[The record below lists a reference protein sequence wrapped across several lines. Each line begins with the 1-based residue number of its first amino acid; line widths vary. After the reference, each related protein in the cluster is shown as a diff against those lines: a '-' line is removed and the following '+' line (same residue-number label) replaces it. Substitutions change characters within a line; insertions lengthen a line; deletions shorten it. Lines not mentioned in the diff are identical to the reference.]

1 MTALREKMVRDMQL
15 RRLSDNTQRVYTH
28 AVFALAKHYMQAP
41 DRLNERQIQDYVLYM
56 LNVRKLAWSTCD
68 TNVAG
73 LQFFYGV
80 TLGRNSMRLVLPPR
94 KSEKRLPEIL
104 SAEEISRLFA
114 ATHNLKHRVL
124 LETAYSA
131 GLRASELVRLKL
143 TDIDSG
149 RMMIRVG
156 QGKGNKDRYTLLSP
170 RVLRH
175 LRNYRLKYHPS
186 LWLFQGQKPDRP
198 LDRVSALSR
207 VAISN
212 NRIFNVEYG
221 QVTFAFRDRAAGD
234 KRDIMTLPA
243 EEFIRRFLLHTL
255 PSGFVRIRHF
265 GFLANRAKK
274 NDLTL
279 CRQLLGVPPQSPAPG
294 RKSDEELL
302 HELTGEDFFR
312 CPCCKQGAMRIVA
325 ELPKP
330 GFSSFDT
337 S

>member
-1 MTALREKMVRDMQL
+1 MTPLREKMVRDMQL

-56 LNVRKLAWSTCD
+56 LNVRKLSWSTCD

-80 TLGRNSMRLVLPPR
+80 TLGRNSIRLVLPPR
-94 KSEKRLPEIL
+94 RSEKRLPEIL
-104 SAEEISRLFA
+104 SADEINRLFA
-114 ATHNLKHRVL
+114 AAHNLKHRVL

-175 LRNYRLKYHPS
+175 LRDYWRKYRPS

-198 LDRVSALSR
+198 LDRVSASKVFIAAKEEAGIHKTGGIHSLRHAFATHLLEAGVDARTIQLLMGHKSILSTMR
-207 VAISN
+207 
-212 NRIFNVEYG
+212 YL
-221 QVTFAFRDRAAGD
+221 QVTR
-234 KRDIMTLPA
+234 
-243 EEFIRRFLLHTL
+243 
-255 PSGFVRIRHF
+255 
-265 GFLANRAKK
+265 KK
-274 NDLTL
+274 
-279 CRQLLGVPPQSPAPG
+279 LGNTQSPLDLLAIPDPG
-294 RKSDEELL
+294 Q
-302 HELTGEDFFR
+302 FR
-312 CPCCKQGAMRIVA
+312 
-325 ELPKP
+325 
-330 GFSSFDT
+330 
-337 S
+337 